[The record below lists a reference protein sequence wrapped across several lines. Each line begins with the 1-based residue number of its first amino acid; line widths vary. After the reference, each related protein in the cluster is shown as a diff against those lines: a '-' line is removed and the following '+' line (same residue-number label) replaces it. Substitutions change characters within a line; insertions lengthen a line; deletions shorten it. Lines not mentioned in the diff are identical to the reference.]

1 MNESALASSNF
12 PLLANYF
19 ERFFAIEITIPR
31 ELIFESA
38 PNALDNRVRD
48 RTTPETLES
57 TKNRISFLAS
67 CRLISLVSFRY
78 AHRETRRNLFRG
90 EELY

>member
-1 MNESALASSNF
+1 MNDSALASSNF

-38 PNALDNRVRD
+38 PNALEIVFVIAQFPRHWRVR
-48 RTTPETLES
+48 RTGS
-57 TKNRISFLAS
+57 RFLRA
-67 CRLISLVSFRY
+67 VD
-78 AHRETRRNLFRG
+78 
-90 EELY
+90 

>member
-1 MNESALASSNF
+1 MFSSKILYSARSFTKRGIEMNDSALVSSNF

-38 PNALDNRVRD
+38 PNALEIVFVIAQLPRHWRVR
-48 RTTPETLES
+48 RTGS
-57 TKNRISFLAS
+57 RFLRA
-67 CRLISLVSFRY
+67 VD
-78 AHRETRRNLFRG
+78 
-90 EELY
+90 